1 MSWIFCSCNTLSD
14 IVDIIHCAA
23 MLKMGVFIHVH
34 VIWVNF
40 VHLVNFW
47 WCNGVLWIL
56 SMENILESMPGH
68 QHEKQAHL
76 GMWVHSDKKEYLH
89 RVSLLLS
96 LITVMFWS
104 FHISKWTKMA
114 NIFIFVFIFWNEE
127 WCVFIW
133 SLTFVGFCTLCVPN
147 SFSSGQVVRA
157 ADWTKT

>member
-1 MSWIFCSCNTLSD
+1 MSWIFCSCNTRLRYCWHNPLRCNAKNGRLYPCSCYMS
-14 IVDIIHCAA
+14 H
-23 MLKMGVFIHVH
+23 L
-34 VIWVNF
+34 
-40 VHLVNFW
+40 HLVNFW

-68 QHEKQAHL
+68 QHDKQARL
-76 GMWVHSDKKEYLH
+76 VMWVHSDKKEYLH

-114 NIFIFVFIFWNEE
+114 NILISVFIFWNEE